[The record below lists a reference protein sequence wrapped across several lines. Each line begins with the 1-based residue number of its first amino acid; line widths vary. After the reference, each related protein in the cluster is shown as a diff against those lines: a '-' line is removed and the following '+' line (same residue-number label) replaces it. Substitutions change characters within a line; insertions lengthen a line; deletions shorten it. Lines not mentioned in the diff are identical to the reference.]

1 MEAILK
7 YNLPE
12 DTQEFQT
19 AVSGYKYRWLIQE
32 VDQYLR
38 SEIKYNDK
46 LSNDTCKAFELIRDK
61 IREELIENN
70 ISIE

>member
-1 MEAILK
+1 MKGILEFDLREDQNEFETAINADRFK
-7 YNLPE
+7 
-12 DTQEFQT
+12 
-19 AVSGYKYRWLIQE
+19 SLIRE
-32 VDQYLR
+32 LDQYLR

-46 LSNDTCKAFELIRDK
+46 LSNDTCKAFELVRDK

>member
-12 DTQEFQT
+12 ETEEFQT
-19 AVSGYKYRWLIQE
+19 SVNGHKYKWVIQE
-32 VDQYLR
+32 IERYLR
-38 SEIKYNDK
+38 SEVKYNNT
-46 LSNDTCKAFELIRDK
+46 LSNDTCNAFELVRDK

>member
-12 DTQEFQT
+12 ETEEFQT
-19 AVSGYKYRWLIQE
+19 SVNGHKYKWVIQE
-32 VDQYLR
+32 IDQYLR
-38 SEIKYNDK
+38 NEIKYNSN
-46 LSNDTCKAFELIRDK
+46 LSNDTIKAFELIRDK
-61 IREELIENN
+61 IREEIIENN

>member
-1 MEAILK
+1 MKGILEFDLRDDQKEFETAINADK
-7 YNLPE
+7 YK
-12 DTQEFQT
+12 
-19 AVSGYKYRWLIQE
+19 SLIWE
-32 VDQYLR
+32 LDQYLR

-46 LSNDTCKAFELIRDK
+46 LSNDTISAFELVRDK

>member
-12 DTQEFQT
+12 DSQEFQT
-19 AVSGYKYRWLIQE
+19 AISGHKYKWVIQE
-32 VDQYLR
+32 IDQYLR
-38 SEIKYNDK
+38 NEIKYNSN
-46 LSNDTCKAFELIRDK
+46 LSNDTIKAFELIRDK
-61 IREELIENN
+61 IREEIIENN

>member
-12 DTQEFQT
+12 DNQEFQT
-19 AVSGYKYRWLIQE
+19 AVNGNKYKWVIQE

-46 LSNDTCKAFELIRDK
+46 LSNDTCKAFELVRDK